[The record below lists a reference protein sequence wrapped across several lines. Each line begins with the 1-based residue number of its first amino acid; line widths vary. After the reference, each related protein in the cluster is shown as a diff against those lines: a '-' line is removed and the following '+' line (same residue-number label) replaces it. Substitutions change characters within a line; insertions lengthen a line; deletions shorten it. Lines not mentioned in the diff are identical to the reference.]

1 MKQIETAHAPAAV
14 GPYTQAIE
22 ANGMLYT
29 SGQIPLDPRSGRID
43 AEGIEA
49 QTAQAVRNLAAVLEA
64 AGSSLEKVVKTT
76 CFPAWTI
83 SPPSTRSMHRSF
95 PGSPPGAA
103 WRSPRSRRA
112 RWSRSKR
119 SRRRGPEPQKNAV
132 DAHPG
137 PGVRQLFFY
146 SLIPR

>member
-22 ANGMLYT
+22 ANGILYT

-49 QTAQAVRNLAAVLEA
+49 QTAQAIRNLAAVLEA

-76 CFPAWTI
+76 CFL
-83 SPPSTRSMHRSF
+83 RSMDDFAAFNAVYAECF
-95 PGSPPGAA
+95 PGKPARSCVAAAALPKGALVEIEA
-103 WRSPRSRRA
+103 IA
-112 RWSRSKR
+112 EV
-119 SRRRGPEPQKNAV
+119 G
-132 DAHPG
+132 D
-137 PGVRQLFFY
+137 
-146 SLIPR
+146 

>member
-49 QTAQAVRNLAAVLEA
+49 QTAQAIRNLAAVLEA

-76 CFPAWTI
+76 CFL
-83 SPPSTRSMHRSF
+83 RSMDDFAAFNAVYAAFF
-95 PGSPPGAA
+95 PGKPARSCVEVSALPKGALVEIEA
-103 WRSPRSRRA
+103 IA
-112 RWSRSKR
+112 ET
-119 SRRRGPEPQKNAV
+119 GA
-132 DAHPG
+132 
-137 PGVRQLFFY
+137 
-146 SLIPR
+146 